1 MAKVLSENAA
11 KVLSFL
17 QANASADLTAD
28 AIAEALGMAPRSVNG
43 TVTGLQKKGLVVRQ
57 EVEGFDKKVV
67 RLTGEGAGFDPDME
81 KAE

>member
-28 AIAEALGMAPRSVNG
+28 AIAEALGMTARSVNG
-43 TVTGLQKKGLVVRQ
+43 TVTGLQKKELVVRQ
-57 EVEGFDKKVV
+57 EIEGFEKKVI
-67 RLTGEGAGFDPDME
+67 RLTQAGASFDPEAE